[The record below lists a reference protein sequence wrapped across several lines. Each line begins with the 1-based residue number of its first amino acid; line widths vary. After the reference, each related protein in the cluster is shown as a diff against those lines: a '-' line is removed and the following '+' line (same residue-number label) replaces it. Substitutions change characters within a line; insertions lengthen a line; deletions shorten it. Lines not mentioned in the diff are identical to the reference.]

1 MELKGRVALG
11 RCLWLGL
18 QVVAV
23 VQLLSRVLLFMTH
36 KLQHSRLLCLS
47 LSPWVCSNS
56 YPLSQWCHP
65 TISSCVT
72 PFSSCPQSFP
82 ASGSFPISQLLESG
96 GQSIGASASASVLS
110 MNIQGRFLLGLTDLI
125 SLQSKG
131 LSRVFSGS
139 TVWKHQF
146 FGTQPSLQSNS
157 HIHTW
162 LRSASGLLNSRQ
174 IFLFL
179 KFSPVFTPNLKGIL
193 KNVLLFS

>member
-1 MELKGRVALG
+1 MDCSMPA
-11 RCLWLGL
+11 
-18 QVVAV
+18 
-23 VQLLSRVLLFMTH
+23 
-36 KLQHSRLLCLS
+36 S
-47 LSPWVCSNS
+47 LSS
-56 YPLSQWCHP
+56 
-65 TISSCVT
+65 TISCSFAQTHVPISSSSLT
-72 PFSSCPQSFP
+72 PFSYHQSFP
-82 ASGSFPISQLLESG
+82 ASGSFPMSWLFVSG
-96 GQSIGASASASVLS
+96 CQSIGASASASVLS

-146 FGTQPSLQSNS
+146 FGTQPTLQSNS